1 MTTQSITTL
10 ILGTAPENAT
20 PATHILAG
28 PWCTAPA
35 SAEETGFDMPPE
47 PLADPER
54 LETAARQA
62 RQLVTQLAPRLRDY
76 LNGLYGTQHDDRY
89 WDFVLAPWLVRA
101 VETLI
106 DRLYRAAGIL
116 ETFGGRP
123 LSVPVLDASEFA
135 FADTQDFIMG
145 GILNP
150 QWNHW
155 LFSRLLKR
163 DWPAAWT
170 AEELPPVR
178 REAAPTRREN
188 LLKHVARNILFSLP
202 FPRVKGF
209 SLRQSFDLSVVL
221 TLNRDRR
228 DDTIPLRLLGDPS
241 APPLP
246 LGFTEDEAFD
256 LAVALLPESLR
267 KASIPQTL
275 GHEQARIRSRVVSV
289 AACEDD
295 AYRIKMALHRG
306 RGCRMIFIQHGGE
319 YGYVR
324 TSVAYPLV
332 EYCQHRFITWG
343 WKRHGLMP
351 GNFLPLPHPQ
361 LAALRDAHRE
371 KSPTLLLVGT
381 EMALLPY
388 TLKSMLRGR
397 QQFAYRE
404 DKARFMAALPEALRK
419 QSQYRPY
426 FDVPSSLEDA
436 PWLLRRFPE
445 VTRCTGPLEPRLLG
459 CRLLVLDHAGTTL
472 AQALAANIPF
482 LLYWNP
488 ETASFT
494 PEALPLLDRQD
505 GAFNEAALDFQNVLV
520 LLGKLADDTSRSNG
534 ITRGGGEGSGAVEHL
549 IELVIAGFVG
559 SETSQSVL
567 NNGVFHASFTELVA
581 KLGILCDSDALV
593 VHEHGSGGTLQLR
606 SQCIDDCLLA
616 FKYLG
621 IGQCVSPPKKC
632 PHAKRHEDTEI
643 TCISCNLGRM
653 GIVTA

>member
-76 LNGLYGTQHDDRY
+76 LNELYGTQHDDRY

-116 ETFGGRP
+116 EMFGGRP

-170 AEELPPVR
+170 AGELPPVR

-332 EYCQHRFITWG
+332 EY
-343 WKRHGLMP
+343 
-351 GNFLPLPHPQ
+351 
-361 LAALRDAHRE
+361 
-371 KSPTLLLVGT
+371 
-381 EMALLPY
+381 
-388 TLKSMLRGR
+388 
-397 QQFAYRE
+397 
-404 DKARFMAALPEALRK
+404 
-419 QSQYRPY
+419 
-426 FDVPSSLEDA
+426 
-436 PWLLRRFPE
+436 
-445 VTRCTGPLEPRLLG
+445 
-459 CRLLVLDHAGTTL
+459 
-472 AQALAANIPF
+472 
-482 LLYWNP
+482 
-488 ETASFT
+488 
-494 PEALPLLDRQD
+494 
-505 GAFNEAALDFQNVLV
+505 
-520 LLGKLADDTSRSNG
+520 
-534 ITRGGGEGSGAVEHL
+534 
-549 IELVIAGFVG
+549 
-559 SETSQSVL
+559 
-567 NNGVFHASFTELVA
+567 
-581 KLGILCDSDALV
+581 
-593 VHEHGSGGTLQLR
+593 
-606 SQCIDDCLLA
+606 
-616 FKYLG
+616 
-621 IGQCVSPPKKC
+621 
-632 PHAKRHEDTEI
+632 
-643 TCISCNLGRM
+643 
-653 GIVTA
+653 

>member
-76 LNGLYGTQHDDRY
+76 LNELYGTQHDDRY

-106 DRLYRAAGIL
+106 DRLYRSAGIL

-170 AEELPPVR
+170 AEELPSVR

-319 YGYVR
+319 YGDDFQVDEPD
-324 TSVAYPLV
+324 VGDVVVVFEQAEQCDGHEAFQHV
-332 EYCQHRFITWG
+332 E
-343 WKRHGLMP
+343 
-351 GNFLPLPHPQ
+351 
-361 LAALRDAHRE
+361 
-371 KSPTLLLVGT
+371 
-381 EMALLPY
+381 
-388 TLKSMLRGR
+388 
-397 QQFAYRE
+397 RE
-404 DKARFMAALPEALRK
+404 DRQGGPPAQHAQHVGGAGVAASVFA
-419 QSQYRPY
+419 
-426 FDVPSSLEDA
+426 DVDA
-436 PWLLRRFPE
+436 
-445 VTRCTGPLEPRLLG
+445 V
-459 CRLLVLDHAGTTL
+459 
-472 AQALAANIPF
+472 IF
-482 LLYWNP
+482 LTDPHRIGN
-488 ETASFT
+488 
-494 PEALPLLDRQD
+494 
-505 GAFNEAALDFQNVLV
+505 
-520 LLGKLADDTSRSNG
+520 
-534 ITRGGGEGSGAVEHL
+534 
-549 IELVIAGFVG
+549 
-559 SETSQSVL
+559 
-567 NNGVFHASFTELVA
+567 
-581 KLGILCDSDALV
+581 
-593 VHEHGSGGTLQLR
+593 R
-606 SQCIDDCLLA
+606 SQQVGY
-616 FKYLG
+616 KYHG
-621 IGQCVSPPKKC
+621 DSTVICQD
-632 PHAKRHEDTEI
+632 HR
-643 TCISCNLGRM
+643 
-653 GIVTA
+653 

>member
-116 ETFGGRP
+116 DTFGGRP

-170 AEELPPVR
+170 AEELSPVR

-267 KASIPQTL
+267 KASIPQTI

-404 DKARFMAALPEALRK
+404 DKARFMAALPEIRSFHGQCALR
-419 QSQYRPY
+419 SM
-426 FDVPSSLEDA
+426 V
-436 PWLLRRFPE
+436 
-445 VTRCTGPLEPRLLG
+445 
-459 CRLLVLDHAGTTL
+459 
-472 AQALAANIPF
+472 
-482 LLYWNP
+482 
-488 ETASFT
+488 
-494 PEALPLLDRQD
+494 
-505 GAFNEAALDFQNVLV
+505 
-520 LLGKLADDTSRSNG
+520 
-534 ITRGGGEGSGAVEHL
+534 
-549 IELVIAGFVG
+549 
-559 SETSQSVL
+559 
-567 NNGVFHASFTELVA
+567 
-581 KLGILCDSDALV
+581 
-593 VHEHGSGGTLQLR
+593 
-606 SQCIDDCLLA
+606 
-616 FKYLG
+616 
-621 IGQCVSPPKKC
+621 
-632 PHAKRHEDTEI
+632 
-643 TCISCNLGRM
+643 
-653 GIVTA
+653 

>member
-106 DRLYRAAGIL
+106 DRLYRTAGIL

-135 FADTQDFIMG
+135 FADTQDFIMD

-306 RGCRMIFIQHGGE
+306 AAAGCSSSSTAASTAMSGLPWPIRSSSIASTASSHGDGSATASCPATSCPCRIPSLRPCAMRT
-319 YGYVR
+319 VR
-324 TSVAYPLV
+324 SRPRCCSSAPRWPYCPTRSSPCSGAAAIRLPGRQGPL
-332 EYCQHRFITWG
+332 
-343 WKRHGLMP
+343 HGRP
-351 GNFLPLPHPQ
+351 ARSAPQ
-361 LAALRDAHRE
+361 AVPV
-371 KSPTLLLVGT
+371 PTL
-381 EMALLPY
+381 
-388 TLKSMLRGR
+388 
-397 QQFAYRE
+397 F
-404 DKARFMAALPEALRK
+404 
-419 QSQYRPY
+419 
-426 FDVPSSLEDA
+426 
-436 PWLLRRFPE
+436 RR
-445 VTRCTGPLEPRLLG
+445 
-459 CRLLVLDHAGTTL
+459 
-472 AQALAANIPF
+472 PF
-482 LLYWNP
+482 L
-488 ETASFT
+488 A
-494 PEALPLLDRQD
+494 
-505 GAFNEAALDFQNVLV
+505 
-520 LLGKLADDTSRSNG
+520 
-534 ITRGGGEGSGAVEHL
+534 
-549 IELVIAGFVG
+549 
-559 SETSQSVL
+559 
-567 NNGVFHASFTELVA
+567 
-581 KLGILCDSDALV
+581 
-593 VHEHGSGGTLQLR
+593 
-606 SQCIDDCLLA
+606 
-616 FKYLG
+616 
-621 IGQCVSPPKKC
+621 
-632 PHAKRHEDTEI
+632 
-643 TCISCNLGRM
+643 
-653 GIVTA
+653 

>member
-351 GNFLPLPHPQ
+351 H
-361 LAALRDAHRE
+361 
-371 KSPTLLLVGT
+371 
-381 EMALLPY
+381 
-388 TLKSMLRGR
+388 
-397 QQFAYRE
+397 
-404 DKARFMAALPEALRK
+404 
-419 QSQYRPY
+419 
-426 FDVPSSLEDA
+426 
-436 PWLLRRFPE
+436 
-445 VTRCTGPLEPRLLG
+445 
-459 CRLLVLDHAGTTL
+459 LVL
-472 AQALAANIPF
+472 
-482 LLYWNP
+482 
-488 ETASFT
+488 
-494 PEALPLLDRQD
+494 
-505 GAFNEAALDFQNVLV
+505 
-520 LLGKLADDTSRSNG
+520 
-534 ITRGGGEGSGAVEHL
+534 
-549 IELVIAGFVG
+549 
-559 SETSQSVL
+559 
-567 NNGVFHASFTELVA
+567 
-581 KLGILCDSDALV
+581 
-593 VHEHGSGGTLQLR
+593 
-606 SQCIDDCLLA
+606 
-616 FKYLG
+616 
-621 IGQCVSPPKKC
+621 
-632 PHAKRHEDTEI
+632 
-643 TCISCNLGRM
+643 
-653 GIVTA
+653 

>member
-1 MTTQSITTL
+1 MTTSPITTL

-20 PATHILAG
+20 PADFVLAG

-35 SAEETGFDMPPE
+35 SAEEAGFDMPSE
-47 PLADPER
+47 PLADPDR

-62 RQLVTQLAPRLRDY
+62 RQLVTQLAPRLRDA
-76 LNGLYGTQHDDRY
+76 LNERYGTQHDDRY
-89 WDFVLAPWLVRA
+89 WDFVLAPWLVR
-101 VETLI
+101 VSETLI
-106 DRLYRAAGIL
+106 DRLHRAAGIL
-116 ETFGGRP
+116 DAFGGRTLTVP
-123 LSVPVLDASEFA
+123 LLPEASTFT

-155 LFSRLLKR
+155 LFSRLLR
-163 DWPAAWT
+163 RRWPAGWT

-178 REAAPTRREN
+178 RDASPRKPEGALRR
-188 LLKHVARNILFSLP
+188 LARSVVFSLP
-202 FPRVKGF
+202 FPRIKGF
-209 SLRQSFDLSVVL
+209 GLKQSLDLSLVL
-221 TLNRDRR
+221 MLNRDRR
-228 DDTIPLRLLGDPS
+228 DDTIPLRLLGEPS

-256 LAVALLPESLR
+256 FAASLLPESLC
-267 KASIPQTL
+267 KASIPLSL
-275 GHEQARIRSRVVSV
+275 GHERARIRSRVVSV

-295 AYRIKMALHRG
+295 AYRIEMALHRG

-319 YGYVR
+319 YGYVK

-343 WKRHGLMP
+343 WKHHGAMP

-361 LAALRDAHRE
+361 LAALRGRHRE
-371 KSPTLLLVGT
+371 SSPTLLFVGT

-404 DKARFMAALPEALRK
+404 DKARFMAALPDAIRT
-419 QSQYRPY
+419 QAQYRPY

-436 PWLLRRFPE
+436 PWMLRRFPDII
-445 VTRCTGPLEPRLLG
+445 RCAGPLEPHMLG

-472 AQALAANIPF
+472 AQALAADIPF

-494 PEALPLLDRQD
+494 PEALPLLDKLR
-505 GAFNEAALDFQNVLV
+505 EA
-520 LLGKLADDTSRSNG
+520 
-534 ITRGGGEGSGAVEHL
+534 
-549 IELVIAGFVG
+549 
-559 SETSQSVL
+559 
-567 NNGVFHASFTELVA
+567 
-581 KLGILCDSDALV
+581 GILHDSPESAAAKAAEVWDDVPGWWGSVRAACKPWASQHAL
-593 VHEHGSGGTLQLR
+593 TNN
-606 SQCIDDCLLA
+606 DD
-616 FKYLG
+616 
-621 IGQCVSPPKKC
+621 V
-632 PHAKRHEDTEI
+632 PHVWKLILKDI
-643 TCISCNLGRM
+643 
-653 GIVTA
+653 

>member
-267 KASIPQTL
+267 KASIPQTI
-275 GHEQARIRSRVVSV
+275 GHEQARIRSRVV
-289 AACEDD
+289 
-295 AYRIKMALHRG
+295 
-306 RGCRMIFIQHGGE
+306 F
-319 YGYVR
+319 
-324 TSVAYPLV
+324 
-332 EYCQHRFITWG
+332 
-343 WKRHGLMP
+343 
-351 GNFLPLPHPQ
+351 
-361 LAALRDAHRE
+361 
-371 KSPTLLLVGT
+371 
-381 EMALLPY
+381 
-388 TLKSMLRGR
+388 
-397 QQFAYRE
+397 
-404 DKARFMAALPEALRK
+404 
-419 QSQYRPY
+419 
-426 FDVPSSLEDA
+426 
-436 PWLLRRFPE
+436 
-445 VTRCTGPLEPRLLG
+445 VTNR
-459 CRLLVLDHAGTTL
+459 
-472 AQALAANIPF
+472 
-482 LLYWNP
+482 
-488 ETASFT
+488 
-494 PEALPLLDRQD
+494 
-505 GAFNEAALDFQNVLV
+505 
-520 LLGKLADDTSRSNG
+520 
-534 ITRGGGEGSGAVEHL
+534 
-549 IELVIAGFVG
+549 
-559 SETSQSVL
+559 
-567 NNGVFHASFTELVA
+567 
-581 KLGILCDSDALV
+581 
-593 VHEHGSGGTLQLR
+593 
-606 SQCIDDCLLA
+606 
-616 FKYLG
+616 
-621 IGQCVSPPKKC
+621 
-632 PHAKRHEDTEI
+632 
-643 TCISCNLGRM
+643 
-653 GIVTA
+653 

>member
-116 ETFGGRP
+116 DTFGGRL

-267 KASIPQTL
+267 KASIPQ
-275 GHEQARIRSRVVSV
+275 
-289 AACEDD
+289 
-295 AYRIKMALHRG
+295 K
-306 RGCRMIFIQHGGE
+306 
-319 YGYVR
+319 
-324 TSVAYPLV
+324 
-332 EYCQHRFITWG
+332 
-343 WKRHGLMP
+343 
-351 GNFLPLPHPQ
+351 HPI
-361 LAALRDAHRE
+361 LISKISKLR
-371 KSPTLLLVGT
+371 
-381 EMALLPY
+381 
-388 TLKSMLRGR
+388 
-397 QQFAYRE
+397 
-404 DKARFMAALPEALRK
+404 
-419 QSQYRPY
+419 
-426 FDVPSSLEDA
+426 
-436 PWLLRRFPE
+436 
-445 VTRCTGPLEPRLLG
+445 
-459 CRLLVLDHAGTTL
+459 
-472 AQALAANIPF
+472 
-482 LLYWNP
+482 
-488 ETASFT
+488 
-494 PEALPLLDRQD
+494 
-505 GAFNEAALDFQNVLV
+505 
-520 LLGKLADDTSRSNG
+520 
-534 ITRGGGEGSGAVEHL
+534 
-549 IELVIAGFVG
+549 
-559 SETSQSVL
+559 
-567 NNGVFHASFTELVA
+567 
-581 KLGILCDSDALV
+581 
-593 VHEHGSGGTLQLR
+593 
-606 SQCIDDCLLA
+606 
-616 FKYLG
+616 
-621 IGQCVSPPKKC
+621 
-632 PHAKRHEDTEI
+632 
-643 TCISCNLGRM
+643 
-653 GIVTA
+653 